1 MFYDN
6 DRNDRRGAEEAVF
19 QRVRRELEI
28 FIDELDIEDDDRA
41 RLTELVADLLEAT
54 TALVTA

>member
-6 DRNDRRGAEEAVF
+6 DRNDRRGAEDAVF

-28 FIDELDIEDDDRA
+28 FIDEMDIDDDDRA
-41 RLTELVADLLEAT
+41 RLTELVADLVEAT

>member
-6 DRNDRRGAEEAVF
+6 DRNDQRGAEEAVF
-19 QRVRRELEI
+19 QQVRRELEI
-28 FIDELDIEDDDRA
+28 FIDEMDIDDDDRA
-41 RLTELVADLLEAT
+41 RLTELVADLVEAT

>member
-28 FIDELDIEDDDRA
+28 FIDEIDIDDDDRA
-41 RLTELVADLLEAT
+41 RLTELVADLVEAT